1 MKCSYQW
8 ADHSAHQEGD
18 VVLRVLE
25 DEDEGPVHDHLLLP
39 GEGGAEEDQL
49 DAGGRCPLGPL
60 LRDLNDRVVE
70 DAVDA

>member
-1 MKCSYQW
+1 MVCSYQW

-18 VVLRVLE
+18 VVLRVLQ
-25 DEDEGPVHDHLLLP
+25 DEDEGPVHDHLFLP
-39 GEGGAEEDQL
+39 GERGAEEDQL
-49 DAGGRCPLGPL
+49 NACSRSPLGPL